1 MPDWERESASKTTSH
16 AKGEISLASSSA
28 AVQPT
33 EAARA
38 SERKDSLPTFC
49 SCQYRCACDLH
60 WRFTAANCVDTLAPH
75 QRLVDDRG
83 WRMCMG
89 KRSQTYTASLTAA
102 SMRGG
107 RGGGERSACA
117 CFRLQ
122 NPRRCGVL
130 AAHGWAPAF
139 SKSGAENCGSFF
151 GQRGNLE
158 VRVSLLSRDALRGK
172 ASSQRA
178 HASRSAGPSTM
189 LPSAS
194 KKASIAG
201 SSPILSHS
209 SIRCHRPRTLTT
221 SMAATL
227 GPDARRSEALQKVRV
242 AVVDATTDDAVVGA
256 AVIATKGR

>member
-1 MPDWERESASKTTSH
+1 MPDWERDSASKTTSH
-16 AKGEISLASSSA
+16 AKGETSLASSSA

-49 SCQYRCACDLH
+49 SCQCRCACD
-60 WRFTAANCVDTLAPH
+60 
-75 QRLVDDRG
+75 
-83 WRMCMG
+83 
-89 KRSQTYTASLTAA
+89 
-102 SMRGG
+102 
-107 RGGGERSACA
+107 
-117 CFRLQ
+117 FRLQ

-139 SKSGAENCGSFF
+139 STLGAENCGSFF

-201 SSPILSHS
+201 SSPMLSHS

-221 SMAATL
+221 SMADTL

-242 AVVDATTDDAVVGA
+242 AAVDAPADDAVVGA

>member
-1 MPDWERESASKTTSH
+1 MMRERGGMDERRRRVGMDARLPRVEF
-16 AKGEISLASSSA
+16 GRGA
-28 AVQPT
+28 A
-33 EAARA
+33 
-38 SERKDSLPTFC
+38 
-49 SCQYRCACDLH
+49 
-60 WRFTAANCVDTLAPH
+60 
-75 QRLVDDRG
+75 DRG
-83 WRMCMG
+83 SEGVRAEGQSADILLVPVPLRLRPKLRYHRCEHE
-89 KRSQTYTASLTAA
+89 
-102 SMRGG
+102 RGG

-139 SKSGAENCGSFF
+139 STSGAENCGSFF

-201 SSPILSHS
+201 SSPMLSHS
-209 SIRCHRPRTLTT
+209 CEAEQARAPSNVSPLGCGPALLEASIRCHRPRTLTT
-221 SMAATL
+221 SMADTL

-242 AVVDATTDDAVVGA
+242 AAVDAPTDDAVVGA
-256 AVIATKGR
+256 AVIATLLR

>member
-49 SCQYRCACDLH
+49 SCQYRCACD
-60 WRFTAANCVDTLAPH
+60 
-75 QRLVDDRG
+75 
-83 WRMCMG
+83 
-89 KRSQTYTASLTAA
+89 
-102 SMRGG
+102 
-107 RGGGERSACA
+107 
-117 CFRLQ
+117 FRLQ